1 MGLTVDSLANTV
13 PAISALDRPR
23 ATAVNTSRSLSLSPR
38 LGDVLGT
45 PPPAGDP
52 NPSSDPNPSGDPSR
66 AGVLMPASRIR
77 RQLDLVPALLV
88 PTARAVGWA
97 PPLAAFGLSVSL
109 LSLAVRPGAALAPA
123 EVAL

>member
-1 MGLTVDSLANTV
+1 MFVGEHDDLHPVAQRQLAQDGAHMGLTVGSLANTV

-52 NPSSDPNPSGDPSR
+52 TPSGPNPSGDPSR
-66 AGVLMPASRIR
+66 ADDAGPAC
-77 RQLDLVPALLV
+77 
-88 PTARAVGWA
+88 
-97 PPLAAFGLSVSL
+97 
-109 LSLAVRPGAALAPA
+109 
-123 EVAL
+123 